1 MTHDWMNEPEL
12 AQLPSSSLSDRAQHL
27 ENLKKLAERENQAAA
42 NPVADIPENYVTS
55 LSALRAQRD
64 KVSAPPAPAPV
75 ASAPVASAPVAS
87 APVASA
93 PVTMSEGLTRAV
105 STLTETTLA
114 LREGEPLS
122 DEVINA
128 LTQLGIAL
136 NVPVVFDRLI
146 AGFNEQRDV
155 APEDRFGAI
164 SLALDLRK
172 QRISWREVTE
182 RINAAGYRN
191 TNGDPWKLW
200 ALRRTCIRFAERKGE
215 VIATTRGD
223 K

>member
-1 MTHDWMNEPEL
+1 
-12 AQLPSSSLSDRAQHL
+12 
-27 ENLKKLAERENQAAA
+27 
-42 NPVADIPENYVTS
+42 
-55 LSALRAQRD
+55 
-64 KVSAPPAPAPV
+64 
-75 ASAPVASAPVAS
+75 
-87 APVASA
+87 
-93 PVTMSEGLTRAV
+93 MSEGLTRAV
-105 STLTETTLA
+105 STLTEATLT

-182 RINAAGYRN
+182 RVNAAGYRN

>member
-12 AQLPSSSLSDRAQHL
+12 AQLPSSSLKDRTQHL
-27 ENLKKLAERENQAAA
+27 EDLKKLAERENQAAA

-64 KVSAPPAPAPV
+64 RAPTAPVAPTTPTAPV
-75 ASAPVASAPVAS
+75 AST
-87 APVASA
+87 

>member
-64 KVSAPPAPAPV
+64 RALPTAPAPTVPAPA
-75 ASAPVASAPVAS
+75 SATTAPAIT
-87 APVASA
+87 A

-105 STLTETTLA
+105 STLTEATLT

-182 RINAAGYRN
+182 RVNAAGYRN

-215 VIATTRGD
+215 VIATTRKGD
-223 K
+223 

>member
-64 KVSAPPAPAPV
+64 RAPAPV
-75 ASAPVASAPVAS
+75 AHTAPAP
-87 APVASA
+87 SA

-182 RINAAGYRN
+182 RVNAAGYRN

-215 VIATTRGD
+215 VIATTRKGD
-223 K
+223 

>member
-1 MTHDWMNEPEL
+1 MNEPEL
-12 AQLPSSSLSDRAQHL
+12 AQLPSSSLNDRAQHL
-27 ENLKKLAERENQAAA
+27 DNLKKLAERENQAAA

-64 KVSAPPAPAPV
+64 RAPTAPVAPVAHTAPAP
-75 ASAPVASAPVAS
+75 
-87 APVASA
+87 SA

-182 RINAAGYRN
+182 RVNAAGYRN

-215 VIATTRGD
+215 VIATTRKGD
-223 K
+223 

>member
-12 AQLPSSSLSDRAQHL
+12 AQLPSSSLNDRAQHL
-27 ENLKKLAERENQAAA
+27 DNLKKLAERENQAAA

-64 KVSAPPAPAPV
+64 RAPTAPVAPVAHTAPAP
-75 ASAPVASAPVAS
+75 
-87 APVASA
+87 SA

-182 RINAAGYRN
+182 RVNAAGYRN

-215 VIATTRGD
+215 VIATTRKGD
-223 K
+223 

>member
-12 AQLPSSSLSDRAQHL
+12 AQLPSSSLKDRTQHL
-27 ENLKKLAERENQAAA
+27 EDLKKLAERENQAAA

-64 KVSAPPAPAPV
+64 RAPTAPV
-75 ASAPVASAPVAS
+75 ASAPVAPTAP
-87 APVASA
+87 APSA